1 MKMDEVSMILV
12 LETTLA
18 RSFTGVSM
26 MVLNL
31 VSLLFK
37 LTAACVCESDL
48 VDLKS
53 GICRESF
60 LAVWFCF
67 EI

>member
-1 MKMDEVSMILV
+1 MDEVSMILV

-37 LTAACVCESDL
+37 LTAA
-48 VDLKS
+48 
-53 GICRESF
+53 
-60 LAVWFCF
+60 
-67 EI
+67 